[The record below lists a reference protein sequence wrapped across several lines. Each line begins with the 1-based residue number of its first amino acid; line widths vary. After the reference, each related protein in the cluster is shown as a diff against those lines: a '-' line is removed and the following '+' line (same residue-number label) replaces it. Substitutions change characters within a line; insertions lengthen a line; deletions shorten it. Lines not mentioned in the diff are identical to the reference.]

1 MTESATPPVT
11 PPAPRK
17 LNFFQTLKAILWGAL
32 GIRKGAGYSEDTKLN
47 PVHVIIAG
55 VLAAILFV
63 ATLIFVGSWAASSLT
78 P

>member
-1 MTESATPPVT
+1 MSSPHNRAH
-11 PPAPRK
+11 AALPRK

-32 GIRKGAGYSEDTKLN
+32 GIRRGSGYSEDTKLN

-63 ATLIFVGSWAASSLT
+63 ATLVFVGSWAATSLT
-78 P
+78 TS